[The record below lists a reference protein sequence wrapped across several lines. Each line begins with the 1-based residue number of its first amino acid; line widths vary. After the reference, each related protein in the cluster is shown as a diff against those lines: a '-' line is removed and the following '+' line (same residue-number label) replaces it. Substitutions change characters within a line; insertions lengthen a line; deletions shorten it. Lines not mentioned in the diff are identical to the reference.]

1 MAQAIVDIFSQFLKF
16 GPPATTQGINFSVHK
31 IMEKKPSPSKAMAK
45 KPAEIDKI
53 AIPISPEYKSANR
66 LTGKTA
72 LITGGDSGIGRAIA
86 IHYARE
92 GADVGIVYHTSDN
105 DANETKQ
112 MVEKEG
118 KQCLLFKGDLAD
130 EKFSRKAVRDTHK
143 HFGKLSV
150 LVNNAGQQEV
160 DQDFMKITSEQMRR
174 TFEVNIFSFFYC
186 THEALKLLDKDG
198 CIINTSSVTAYR
210 GSEHLI
216 DYSSTKGAIVS
227 FTRSLAKN
235 LATKGIRVNAVA
247 PGPIWTPL
255 IFETFDDEHIKEFGK
270 STPMGRAGFPY
281 EVAPAYVFLASGDA
295 TYITGQVLHIN
306 GGEIVGG

>member
-1 MAQAIVDIFSQFLKF
+1 MLGPIVDIFSQFQNSASLNQFHRNKF
-16 GPPATTQGINFSVHK
+16 FFHK
-31 IMEKKPSPSKAMAK
+31 RMEKKPSPSKATAK
-45 KPAEIDKI
+45 KPAEIDKL
-53 AIPISPEYKSANR
+53 AAPINPNYKAA
-66 LTGKTA
+66 GKLKDKVA
-72 LITGGDSGIGRAIA
+72 LITGGDSGIGRAVA
-86 IHYARE
+86 IHYAKE
-92 GADVGIVYHTSDN
+92 GADVAIVYHTSDD

-118 KQCLLFKGDLAD
+118 RQCLLFKGDLAD
-130 EKFSRKAVRDTHK
+130 EKFSRKTVRDAHK
-143 HFGKLSV
+143 HFGKLSI

-160 DQDFMKITSEQMRR
+160 DQDFLQVTGDQIRR

-186 THEALKLLDKDG
+186 THEALKVLDKNG

-235 LATKGIRVNAVA
+235 LAATGIRVNAVA

-255 IFETFDDEHIKEFGK
+255 IFETFDDEHIREFGK
-270 STPMGRAGFPY
+270 KTPMGRAGFPY
-281 EVAPAYVFLASGDA
+281 EVAPAYVFLASDDA
-295 TYITGQVLHIN
+295 SYISGQVLHVN